1 MDPISLKYTG
11 KPFPTMESETRG
23 SRRVFFALSEPS
35 PVQIRM
41 RSPSRPTFPELEIVA
56 KVVVKFTASPHG
68 VFVGDC
74 VRLWPSHYGR
84 PFALAALE
92 GINYRSVNLAV
103 GNDGSHPSHSNS
115 LSQSYASR
123 VPAAS
128 PCVMGLFSSGETTCD
143 KVAIGWNPL
152 WRTLLRLWARMSG
165 RLCHRNSSQHKAGYP
180 LTFDATITCPCCTSS
195 ARRSIPG

>member
-1 MDPISLKYTG
+1 
-11 KPFPTMESETRG
+11 
-23 SRRVFFALSEPS
+23 
-35 PVQIRM
+35 M

-56 KVVVKFTASPHG
+56 TMVVKFTASPHG
-68 VFVGDC
+68 VFVRDC